1 MILFECFNN
10 RTFETEL
17 LTASELWDRSE
28 EITSGELEII
38 STEDTDEIDQAN

>member
-17 LTASELWDRSE
+17 LTASELWEHSA
-28 EITSGELEII
+28 EIVSGELEII
-38 STEDTDEIDQAN
+38 STEEIENDSN

>member
-17 LTASELWDRSE
+17 LTASELWDRSAE
-28 EITSGELEII
+28 VVSGELEII
-38 STEDTDEIDQAN
+38 STEDLDEIDQTN